1 VDARAIAD
9 ATDVARL
16 LHELHE
22 LTRDVSSD
30 PRLRERRL
38 AVLRRLEAL
47 TGGQRW
53 PASA

>member
-1 VDARAIAD
+1 MDARASAD

-16 LHELHE
+16 LHELQE
-22 LTRDVSSD
+22 LSRDVSPD
-30 PRLRERRL
+30 PRLRAQRL
-38 AVLRRLEAL
+38 SVLRRLEAL